1 MNNKGIMFTALQR
14 FYGALSNLDKFA
26 SANNLIDNVVCLDDF
41 FSSFRSTSFVLQ
53 CALAHTEY
61 EPLYDKFRQKYLKEN
76 RVCKWMVE
84 TRNEVEK
91 QHPFDLLKQVYV
103 TIYIYAC
110 IRNESQK

>member
-1 MNNKGIMFTALQR
+1 MFTALQR

-76 RVCKWMVE
+76 LFV
-84 TRNEVEK
+84 
-91 QHPFDLLKQVYV
+91 FI
-103 TIYIYAC
+103 TIEQPKL
-110 IRNESQK
+110 IRNIRV